1 MEDLRMVK
9 QKKSIVLM
17 ARVLVLALLIGVFAS
32 VPSEQTF
39 AAANKALRSKVV
51 FNGDKESDAAWMNNN
66 YVMQA
71 GYKKASKIKKNMKM
85 SAKVYVPAAALK
97 KNGDTVIVDAWINLE
112 NSKNGKYA
120 GEIGAKYQ
128 VILSKEGKKIRLALV
143 DLVKEKECKPG
154 KIASYKKSGK
164 YYVITINNMPLK
176 NTVYKD
182 EKTSKINTKTKYNL
196 GQGIGVTGIC
206 TKTSGYVYVDDLKIS
221 GVTTQKIT
229 FNKKDYKWYSGWH
242 LDKNYSLR
250 VITIK

>member
-1 MEDLRMVK
+1 MVK

-17 ARVLVLALLIGVFAS
+17 AIVLVLALLIGVFAS

>member
-1 MEDLRMVK
+1 MVK

-97 KNGDTVIVDAWINLE
+97 MNGDTVIVDAWINLE

>member
-1 MEDLRMVK
+1 MVK

>member
-1 MEDLRMVK
+1 MVK

-97 KNGDTVIVDAWINLE
+97 KNGDTVHVDAWIGLE
-112 NSKNGKYA
+112 NSKNGNYVWDIRTKYTVML
-120 GEIGAKYQ
+120 IKD
-128 VILSKEGKKIRLALV
+128 GKKMRVALWDLA
-143 DLVKEKECKPG
+143 KEKECKPG
-154 KIASYKKSGK
+154 KTASYKKSGK
-164 YYVITINNMPLK
+164 YYVITINDMPLK
-176 NTVYKD
+176 MLFIRMNRHRK
-182 EKTSKINTKTKYNL
+182 L
-196 GQGIGVTGIC
+196 
-206 TKTSGYVYVDDLKIS
+206 
-221 GVTTQKIT
+221 TQKRNIT
-229 FNKKDYKWYSGWH
+229 WGRGSVSQVPAQRPADMYMWM
-242 LDKNYSLR
+242 
-250 VITIK
+250 I

>member
-1 MEDLRMVK
+1 MLK
-9 QKKSIVLM
+9 QKKSIVVM
-17 ARVLVLALLIGVFAS
+17 TKVLVMALLIGVFAAI
-32 VPSEQTF
+32 PSAETF
-39 AAANKALRSKVV
+39 AAANKALRTKVT
-51 FNGDKESDAAWMNNN
+51 FNGDKESDEAWMNNN

-154 KIASYKKSGK
+154 KIASYKKS
-164 YYVITINNMPLK
+164 
-176 NTVYKD
+176 
-182 EKTSKINTKTKYNL
+182 
-196 GQGIGVTGIC
+196 
-206 TKTSGYVYVDDLKIS
+206 
-221 GVTTQKIT
+221 
-229 FNKKDYKWYSGWH
+229 
-242 LDKNYSLR
+242 
-250 VITIK
+250 

>member
-1 MEDLRMVK
+1 MENT
-9 QKKSIVLM
+9 KSILRIFDNPEFGKVRAVSVNGNPWFVGKDIAEILKYQRT
-17 ARVLVLALLIGVFAS
+17 ADAISSHVDDEDKGV
-32 VPSEQTF
+32 
-39 AAANKALRSKVV
+39 
-51 FNGDKESDAAWMNNN
+51 
-66 YVMQA
+66 
-71 GYKKASKIKKNMKM
+71 
-85 SAKVYVPAAALK
+85 
-97 KNGDTVIVDAWINLE
+97 
-112 NSKNGKYA
+112 
-120 GEIGAKYQ
+120 GAKYQ

-221 GVTTQKIT
+221 GVTTQNIT
-229 FNKKDYKWYSGWH
+229 FNKKDYKWYSGGH
-242 LDKNYSLR
+242 LDKNYSLK
-250 VITIK
+250 VTTIK

>member
-1 MEDLRMVK
+1 MLK
-9 QKKSIVLM
+9 QKKSIVVM
-17 ARVLVLALLIGVFAS
+17 TKVLVMALLIGVFAAI
-32 VPSEQTF
+32 PSAETF
-39 AAANKALRSKVV
+39 AAANKALRTKVT
-51 FNGDKESDAAWMNNN
+51 FNGDKESDEAWMNNN

-154 KIASYKKSGK
+154 KTASYKKSGK
-164 YYVITINNMPLK
+164 YYVITINDMPLE
-176 NTVYKD
+176 NVVYKD
-182 EKTSKINTKTKYNL
+182 EQTSKINTKTKYNL
-196 GQGIGVTGIC
+196 GQGISVTGTC
-206 TKTSGYVYVDDLKIS
+206 SKTSGYVYVDDLKIS

-242 LDKNYSLR
+242 LDKNYSLK
-250 VITIK
+250 VSTIK

>member
-1 MEDLRMVK
+1 MLK
-9 QKKSIVLM
+9 QKKSIVVM
-17 ARVLVLALLIGVFAS
+17 TKVLVMALLIGVFAAI
-32 VPSEQTF
+32 PSAETF
-39 AAANKALRSKVV
+39 AAANKALRTKVT
-51 FNGDKESDAAWMNNN
+51 FNGDKESDEAWMNNN

-154 KIASYKKSGK
+154 KTASYKKSGK
-164 YYVITINNMPLK
+164 YYVITINDMPLE
-176 NTVYKD
+176 NVVYKD
-182 EKTSKINTKTKYNL
+182 EQTSKINTKTKYNL
-196 GQGIGVTGIC
+196 GQGIGVIGTC
-206 TKTSGYVYVDDLKIS
+206 SRTSGYVYVDDLKIS
-221 GVTTQKIT
+221 RVTTQKIT